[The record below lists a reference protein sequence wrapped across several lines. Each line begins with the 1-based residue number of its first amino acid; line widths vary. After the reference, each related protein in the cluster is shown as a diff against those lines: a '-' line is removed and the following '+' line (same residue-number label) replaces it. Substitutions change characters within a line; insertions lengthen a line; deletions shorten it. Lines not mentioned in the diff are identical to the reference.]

1 MRGHAMVK
9 VVEVEIILMQDTVL
23 TVSGVVTSVRDGGKA
38 QYLSYAVIYGKD
50 EKQPARIVRM
60 DHWDG

>member
-1 MRGHAMVK
+1 MRGDAMVK

-38 QYLSYAVIYGKD
+38 QYLAYAIIYGEDGK
-50 EKQPARIVRM
+50 KPPRIVRI
-60 DHWDG
+60 DQWDG